1 MPAQENSDTRRAESL
16 DHALLH
22 DWPQSIAQGRVALAP
37 SWVLHVGVYTGSP
50 SAYVPGGADEPDRG
64 VAFMLGRAAADALGV
79 AFKLV
84 VFPKNADLLAA
95 VAQDQV
101 DLVLTNATQARSQIM
116 TFSPT
121 LLDIEKSVLVPAHS
135 PYVDLDSI
143 ASSVLCMGVS
153 TGSSSGTE
161 LAALYPRMTLHPVA
175 GLQTV
180 VHMLVT
186 GELDGFAS
194 NKAILFELADQLPGA
209 SVLPGAWGVEHF
221 ALGTPK
227 TRVGS
232 QPFLAGF
239 AHLLQCNGRLAEAVA
254 FSRLRGT
261 IVALTPNYVTPPQS
275 R

>member
-1 MPAQENSDTRRAESL
+1 MRVVTPF
-16 DHALLH
+16 DHALLR
-22 DWPQSIAQGRVALAP
+22 DWPQRIAQGRAALAP
-37 SWVLHVGVYTGSP
+37 NGVLNVGVYTGSP
-50 SAYVPGGADEPDRG
+50 SSYVPGGAGEPDRG
-64 VAFMLGRAAADALGV
+64 VAFMLGRAAADTLGV

-116 TFSPT
+116 VFSPT
-121 LLDIEKSVLVPAHS
+121 LLDVEKSVLVPTNS
-135 PYVDLDSI
+135 PCVDLESM
-143 ASSVLCMGVS
+143 ALLALRMGVS

-161 LAALYPRMTLHPVA
+161 LAARYPRMTLYPVA
-175 GLQTV
+175 GLQTASR
-180 VHMLVT
+180 MLAA

-209 SVLPGAWGVEHF
+209 RVLPGAWEMEHF
-221 ALGTPK
+221 ALGALK
-227 TRVGS
+227 TRAAS
-232 QPFLAGF
+232 QPFLVGF
-239 AHLLQCNGRLAEAVA
+239 AHLLQHNGRLAEAVA

-261 IVALTPNYVTPPQS
+261 VL